1 MRPFRGYNE
10 GSMSKWAAI
19 RAVLKIYKWRLLLL
33 ALAVLLA
40 VVARNYTIAEGDN
53 AQPPGGGIPNPN
65 IDPL

>member
-1 MRPFRGYNE
+1 
-10 GSMSKWAAI
+10 MSRWAAI

-40 VVARNYTIAEGDN
+40 VVARNYTIAEGDY
-53 AQPPGGGIPNPN
+53 AQPPGGGAPDPN

>member
-1 MRPFRGYNE
+1 
-10 GSMSKWAAI
+10 MSRWAAI

-40 VVARNYTIAEGDN
+40 VIAKNYTIAEGDN
-53 AQPPGGGIPNPN
+53 VRPPGGGAPNPD

>member
-1 MRPFRGYNE
+1 
-10 GSMSKWAAI
+10 MSRWAAI

-40 VVARNYTIAEGDN
+40 VIARNYTIAEGDDV
-53 AQPPGGGIPNPN
+53 QPPGGGIPNPD

>member
-1 MRPFRGYNE
+1 
-10 GSMSKWAAI
+10 MSRWAAI

-40 VVARNYTIAEGDN
+40 MIARNYTIADDY
-53 AQPPGGGIPNPN
+53 AQPPGGGAPNPN